1 MRAPC
6 ATPISVPK
14 ITAFVSHEDT
24 PRHDTGW
31 RHPDHQGRIP
41 AIARAVYKDMLT
53 LFDPLLE
60 LSATPATD
68 DDLLLVHTPG
78 HVARVREA
86 AARAGSEVAELDGVR
101 LSGASDE
108 AARASVGGAL
118 TAAEAVLAGDVR
130 NAFVLARPPGRDALA
145 DAAVGFSLFNTVA
158 IAARHLRERHGMER
172 VLVVSWGSRPATHL
186 RQALADAPWVRMV
199 DIHAHPQSFPAP
211 QADPQPPMPGDVPLP
226 PGSDGAVFA
235 RALGDAL
242 DALGSDAPEFVL
254 LSAGF
259 DILAGDPLGSLA
271 VDPREIHDVTRVLRE
286 WADVH
291 AGGRLVSVLEGGYDA
306 ANTARAVVQHLRAL
320 IGLGS
325 A

>member
-1 MRAPC
+1 MLL
-6 ATPISVPK
+6 PK
-14 ITAFVSHEDT
+14 VTAFVSHEDT

-31 RHPDHQGRIP
+31 NHPDHQGRIP

-53 LFDPLLE
+53 LFEPLLE

-68 DDLLLVHTPG
+68 EDLLLVHTPE

-86 AARAGSEVAELDGVR
+86 AARAGSHVVELDGVR

-118 TAAEAVLAGDVR
+118 TALEAVLAGDVR

-145 DAAVGFSLFNTVA
+145 DSAAGFSLYNTVA
-158 IAARHLRERHGMER
+158 IAARHLRERNGAER
-172 VLVVSWGSRPATHL
+172 VLVVSWGSRAATHL
-186 RQALADAPWVRMV
+186 RQTLADAPWVRMV
-199 DIHAHPQSFPAP
+199 DIHAHPQTFPAP
-211 QADPQPPMPGDVPLP
+211 QHDAPSATPGDVPLP

-235 RALGDAL
+235 RALDDAL
-242 DALGSDAPEFVL
+242 EALVSDAAPEFVL

-271 VDPREIHDVTRVLRE
+271 VDPREVHDITRVLRE
-286 WADVH
+286 WADAH

-320 IGLGS
+320 IGLPP

>member
-1 MRAPC
+1 L
-6 ATPISVPK
+6 TGK

-31 RHPDHQGRIP
+31 NHPDHQGRVP

-53 LFDPLLE
+53 LFEPMLE

-68 DDLLLVHTPG
+68 ADLLLVHTPE
-78 HVARVREA
+78 HVARVRA
-86 AARAGSEVAELDGVR
+86 AAATAGAQVAELDGVR

-118 TAAEAVLAGDVR
+118 TAVDAVLAGEVR
-130 NAFVLARPPGRDALA
+130 NAFVLARPPGRDALP
-145 DAAVGFSLFNTVA
+145 DAAAGFSLFNTVA
-158 IAARHLRERHGMER
+158 VAARHLHERRGMAS
-172 VLVVSWGSRPATHL
+172 VLVVSWGTRPASNL
-186 RQALADAPWVRMV
+186 RQALGGAPWVRMI

-211 QADPQPPMPGDVPLP
+211 QGDPPPPMPGDVPLP
-226 PGSDGAVFA
+226 PGSDGAAFA
-235 RALGDAL
+235 HALRNAL
-242 DALGSDAPEFVL
+242 AAQPAPEFVL
-254 LSAGF
+254 LSTGF

-271 VDPREIHDVTRVLRE
+271 VEPHEIHDLTRILRD
-286 WADVH
+286 WADEH
-291 AGGRLVSVLEGGYDA
+291 ASGRLVSALEGGYEA

-320 IGLGS
+320 IGLPP

>member
-1 MRAPC
+1 
-6 ATPISVPK
+6 VPK
-14 ITAFVSHEDT
+14 ITAFVSHEET

-31 RHPDHQGRIP
+31 NHPDHQGRIP

-53 LFDPLLE
+53 LFEPLLE

-68 DDLLLVHTPG
+68 EDLLLVHTPEY
-78 HVARVREA
+78 VARVREA
-86 AARAGSEVAELDGVR
+86 AARAGSQVAELDGVR

-118 TAAEAVLAGDVR
+118 TAIEAVLAGGVR

-145 DAAVGFSLFNTVA
+145 DSAAGFSLFNTVA
-158 IAARHLRERHGMER
+158 IAARHLHERQGVER

-186 RQALADAPWVRMV
+186 RRVLSAEPWVRMI

-211 QADPQPPMPGDVPLP
+211 QADPPSLMPGDARLP
-226 PGSDGAVFA
+226 PASDGAAFV
-235 RALGDAL
+235 RALAGAV
-242 DALGSDAPEFVL
+242 DALGSDAAPEFVL

-271 VDPREIHDVTRVLRE
+271 VDPREIHDITRVLCE
-286 WADVH
+286 WADAH
-291 AGGRLVSVLEGGYDA
+291 AGGRVVSVLEGGYDA

-320 IGLGS
+320 IGLPP

>member
-1 MRAPC
+1 MP
-6 ATPISVPK
+6 TK

-31 RHPDHQGRIP
+31 NHPDHQGRIP

-53 LFDPLLE
+53 LFEPLLE

-68 DDLLLVHTPG
+68 EDLLLVHTPEY
-78 HVARVREA
+78 VARVRDA
-86 AARAGSEVAELDGVR
+86 AARAGSQAAELDGVR

-118 TAAEAVLAGDVR
+118 TAIDAVLAGDVR

-145 DAAVGFSLFNTVA
+145 DSAAGFSLYNTVA
-158 IAARHLRERHGMER
+158 IAARHLRERHGAER

-186 RQALADAPWVRMV
+186 RQTLADAPWARMI

-211 QADPQPPMPGDVPLP
+211 RHDAPAPAPGDVPLP

-242 DALGSDAPEFVL
+242 DALGSDAAPEFVL

-271 VDPREIHDVTRVLRE
+271 VDSREVHEITRVLRE
-286 WADVH
+286 WADAH

-306 ANTARAVVQHLRAL
+306 ANTARAVVQQLRAL
-320 IGLGS
+320 IGLPP

>member
-1 MRAPC
+1 M
-6 ATPISVPK
+6 TGK

-31 RHPDHQGRIP
+31 NHPDHQGRVP

-53 LFDPLLE
+53 LFEPMLE

-68 DDLLLVHTPG
+68 EDLMLVHTAE
-78 HVARVREA
+78 HVGRVREA
-86 AARAGSEVAELDGVR
+86 AASAGTQVAELDGVR

-118 TAAEAVLAGDVR
+118 TAVDAVLAGDVR
-130 NAFVLARPPGRDALA
+130 NAFVLARPPGRDALPGG
-145 DAAVGFSLFNTVA
+145 AAGFSLFNTVA
-158 IAARHLRERHGMER
+158 VAARHLHERRGMAS
-172 VLVVSWGSRPATHL
+172 VLVVSWGARPATNL
-186 RQALADAPWVRMV
+186 RHALGEAPWVRMI

-211 QADPQPPMPGDVPLP
+211 QGDPPAPMPGDVPLP
-226 PGSDGAVFA
+226 PGSDGAAFA
-235 RALGDAL
+235 EALRDAL
-242 DALGSDAPEFVL
+242 AAQPAPDFVL

-271 VDPREIHDVTRVLRE
+271 VEPRDVHELTRILRE
-286 WADVH
+286 WADEH
-291 AGGRLVSVLEGGYDA
+291 ASGRLVSVLEGGYEA

-320 IGLGS
+320 IGLPP